1 MIRLLA
7 LQLRRD
13 RLIMAVWILGTALL
27 AFGSVA
33 AIAKEYGTHAEQQ
46 NVLQLALAA
55 PSVLAFRGTPSGA
68 STGSILWFELFTW
81 LAVIVGLMNT
91 FLATRHGRA
100 DEELGRREL
109 IGSTPVGRSAPL
121 AATLLFGVLANV
133 VLGLLLAGA
142 FATGKLD
149 AVGSL
154 TAGAAFAVT
163 GVAFL
168 GVGMLLGELAP
179 TGRAANGIG
188 AAVVVGSYV
197 LRAAGD
203 TAGTPHLSSLT
214 LDPGWPTWVAPIGWG
229 EQVLAGTENRGLLL
243 LPGLALALVAVVVA
257 FAIHARRDLGA
268 SILPDRPGPATASPA
283 LAGAFGLAWRLQR
296 PALIGWGIGGAVL
309 GLATGSLAQA
319 AGQITSSKDPQ
330 VIQTLKLLLPGGR
343 AEILDLLVGVLML
356 LGGLLAAAAGVQGV
370 LRVRQEEAEGRAEL
384 LLAGRVSRSR
394 LLLPGVVVA
403 LVAGAV
409 VMIAAGVFA
418 WVSFLAYGDG
428 DPAARAFGQALAEL
442 PAALAFA
449 GVAAVVVALLPRG
462 AVAISWAAYAIGVA
476 IGLFGGLLKLPKA
489 LIRISPF
496 DHVPAVPFDDWGPT
510 LILIAVDVVL
520 VAAAVLLVRRRDLS
534 T

>member
-68 STGSILWFELFTW
+68 STGSIMWFELFTW
-81 LAVIVGLMNT
+81 LAVVIGLMNT
-91 FLATRHGRA
+91 FFATRHGRA

-109 IGSTPVGRSAPL
+109 IGATPVMRSAPL
-121 AATLLFGVLANV
+121 AATLVFGVVANV

-142 FATGKLD
+142 FATGKVD
-149 AVGSL
+149 GAGSL
-154 TAGAAFAVT
+154 AAGATFAVT
-163 GVAFL
+163 GIAFL
-168 GVGMLLGELAP
+168 GVGMLVGELAP

-188 AAVVVGSYV
+188 AAIVVGSYV

-203 TAGTPHLSSLT
+203 TAGTPHLDSLT
-214 LDPGWPTWVAPIGWG
+214 LDPAWPTWVNPIGWG
-229 EQVLAGTENRGLLL
+229 EQVLAGTENRWALLL
-243 LPGLALALVAVVVA
+243 LGVGLAIVAVVAA

-268 SILPDRPGPATASPA
+268 SILPDRPGRATASHA
-283 LAGAFGLAWRLQR
+283 LAGPFGLAWRLQR

-319 AGQITSSKDPQ
+319 AGQITHSKDPQ
-330 VIQTLKLLLPGGR
+330 VIETLRLMLPGGR
-343 AEILDLLVGVLML
+343 TEILDLLVGVLML
-356 LGGLLAAAAGVQGV
+356 LGGLLAAAAGAQGA
-370 LRVRQEEAEGRAEL
+370 LRLRQEEAEGRAEL
-384 LLAGRVSRSR
+384 LLAGPVPRSR
-394 LLLPGVVVA
+394 LMLGSVVVA
-403 LVAGAV
+403 MVAAIV
-409 VMIAAGVFA
+409 IMVAAGFFA
-418 WVSFLAYGDG
+418 WLSFLAYGDG
-428 DPAARAFGQALAEL
+428 GPAARAFGQALVEL
-442 PAALAFA
+442 PAALVFA
-449 GVAAVVVALLPRG
+449 GLAALAVAVLPR
-462 AVAISWAAYAIGVA
+462 AAIAIAWALYAIGVG
-476 IGLFGGLLKLPKA
+476 IGLLGQLLKLPKA
-489 LIRISPF
+489 VIRSSPF

-510 LILIAVDVVL
+510 LILIGVDVVL
-520 VAAAVLLVRRRDLS
+520 AAAAVVLIRRRDLS